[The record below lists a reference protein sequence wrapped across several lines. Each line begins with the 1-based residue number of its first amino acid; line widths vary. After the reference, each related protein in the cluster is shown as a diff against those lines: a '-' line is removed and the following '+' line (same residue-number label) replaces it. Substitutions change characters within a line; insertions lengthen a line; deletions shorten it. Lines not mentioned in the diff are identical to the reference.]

1 MNLSDLVYQ
10 YIPAWLMALAMWLVA
25 LANAYQAGG
34 YGYSRRWQKRIK
46 AFTWWLMGAVY
57 FYEFIF
63 SPPPGEAR
71 VLFRLAIGLLVLS
84 ELAYHFDT
92 IIDIAEVIVLKAKRR
107 VRDGPTDNS

>member
-1 MNLSDLVYQ
+1 MKLIAIVYQ
-10 YIPAWLMALAMWLVA
+10 LAPPWLMALAMWLVA
-25 LANAYQAGG
+25 LANAYQAGR
-34 YGYSRRWQKRIK
+34 YGYSKRWQKRIK
-46 AFTWWLMGAVY
+46 AFTWWLTGAVY
-57 FYEFIF
+57 AYDFIF

-92 IIDIAEVIVLKAKRR
+92 LIDIAEVIVLKAKRR